1 MTPETKRKFNLSI
14 GSLFLVSGII
24 SAIFAY
30 YVSATPAEPI
40 PAPTSTVAKADLG
53 SCRSALI
60 QMGFNANI
68 AGGVLTVNA
77 QDLNDAEGMLVKAT
91 AAVNMCGLEM
101 KEFCMGEGCEK
112 GMLFFD
118 LVEPK
123 GSEPKAN
130 AKTGAKD
137 AAIKPGSK

>member
-14 GSLFLVSGII
+14 GSLFLVSGLI

-40 PAPTSTVAKADLG
+40 PSPTSTVAKPDMG

-68 AGGVLTVNA
+68 AGGVLTVA
-77 QDLNDAEGMLVKAT
+77 SQDLSDAEGILVKAT
-91 AAVNMCGLEM
+91 AGVNMCGLEM

-112 GMLFFD
+112 GLMFFE
-118 LVEPK
+118 LIEPK
-123 GSEPKAN
+123 GPAAKVAAKEAPK
-130 AKTGAKD
+130 
-137 AAIKPGSK
+137 KPGSK